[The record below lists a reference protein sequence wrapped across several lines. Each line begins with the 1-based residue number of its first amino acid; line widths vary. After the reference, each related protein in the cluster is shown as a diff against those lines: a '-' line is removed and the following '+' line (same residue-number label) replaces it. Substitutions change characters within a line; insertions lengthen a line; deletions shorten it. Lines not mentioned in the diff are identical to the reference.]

1 MAVVEQRV
9 ALGAIEELAVQVV
22 QETLDE
28 NPDVLSSRWTKW
40 CSVRLTRAGA
50 IEMGHISVS
59 NLGDTWQVATRS
71 RQGLYNPAIYSL
83 PTFKV

>member
-1 MAVVEQRV
+1 MDIFLNERI
-9 ALGAIEELAVQVV
+9 G
-22 QETLDE
+22 
-28 NPDVLSSRWTKW
+28 RR

-59 NLGDTWQVATRS
+59 NLGNTWQVATRS

>member
-1 MAVVEQRV
+1 MDIFFNERI
-9 ALGAIEELAVQVV
+9 G
-22 QETLDE
+22 
-28 NPDVLSSRWTKW
+28 RR
-40 CSVRLTRAGA
+40 CSVRITRVGA

-59 NLGDTWQVATRS
+59 NMVNTWQVATRS